1 MQDHRNFAVAIQLLL
16 QASIE
21 GKPKHEAVLEVC
33 TTPQYL
39 LDAGFPNLKV
49 VIKGKT
55 VDKAHFDHGIT
66 RGMLERLPDMVLT
79 PKALYRSATHPDS
92 AVVVSFEQK
101 GGSPILVP
109 MHKSARVGREVKNVV
124 ASIYCKEA
132 AVEARWQ
139 REGLLVWSAANK

>member
-1 MQDHRNFAVAIQLLL
+1 MHTNNNFAVAIQLLL
-16 QASIE
+16 QASVE

-33 TTPQYL
+33 STPQYL
-39 LDAGFPNLKV
+39 LDAGFPDLKV

-101 GGSPILVP
+101 DGSPILVP
-109 MHKSARVGREVKNVV
+109 MHKQAPVGRETRNVV

-132 AVEARWQ
+132 TVEARWQ
-139 REGLLVWSAANK
+139 KEGLLLWRAPTK